1 MRGGFGGRSAPDQVR
16 ADELPPGLDLAGT
29 RVLVL
34 GLAITGREVARIVA
48 ERGASVLAS
57 DAGEV
62 SADIPGVEVE
72 SGGHVRARDEL
83 DSFDFVFASPGISP
97 LRGFLSD
104 VIDRGVPVIS
114 ELELGARLTS
124 APVVA
129 VTGTNG
135 KTTVCRLAERMGREA
150 GLDVYACGNL
160 ETKFITAAVEH
171 PDADAFVVEASSFS
185 LFFCDTF
192 HSRVAIV
199 TNVAPDHLDWHGTF
213 EHYRDAKAK
222 IASRQARGEL
232 YLYPASQPELA
243 SFAPDDGPER
253 LPFGA
258 ELPSDDQGSDLAFVD
273 GDEIVVLRGTDELRA
288 PGASHLTSRGPHFG
302 ADAAAAAAAMSV
314 VGADTGA
321 IGRAMQGFTF
331 DSHRL
336 EPVGERD
343 GVRAIDDSV
352 ATNTHAT
359 LAALRTFDVPIVLI
373 AGGRNKGI
381 DLGPLASEAR
391 RLRSVVAIGE
401 AAPDVARV
409 FDGAVGM
416 DNSPVFVGIA
426 SSMREAVAMSVE
438 RARTGDVILLSPAC
452 ASHDMFTNY
461 AQRGRAFRDACV
473 EAGFR

>member
-1 MRGGFGGRSAPDQVR
+1 VTS
-16 ADELPPGLDLAGT
+16 ELLPPGLDLAGR

-34 GLAITGREVARIVA
+34 GLAITGREVARILA

-57 DAGEV
+57 DIGEV
-62 SADIPGVEVE
+62 AEIIPDVEIE
-72 SGGHVRARDEL
+72 SGGHVRAREEL
-83 DSFDFVFASPGISP
+83 DAFDFVFASPGISP
-97 LRGFLSD
+97 LRGFLAD
-104 VIDRGVPVIS
+104 VIARGVPVVS
-114 ELELGARLTS
+114 ELELGMRLTD

-135 KTTVCRLAERMGREA
+135 KTTVCRLAERIGREA

-185 LFFCDTF
+185 LFFCETF
-192 HSRVAIV
+192 HPGVAIA
-199 TNVAPDHLDWHGTF
+199 TNLAPDHLDWHGTF
-213 EHYRDAKAK
+213 DHYRDAKAK
-222 IASRQARGEL
+222 IAARQRRGEL

-243 SFAPDDGPER
+243 SFAPPDGPDR

-258 ELPSDDQGSDLAFVD
+258 EPSSGAPGGDAAFVD
-273 GDEIVVLRGTDELRA
+273 GDEIVIRRGPHELRA

-302 ADAAAAAAAMSV
+302 ADAAAAAAAMSAL
-314 VGADTGA
+314 GADAAA
-321 IGRAMQGFTF
+321 IGRAMQGFSF

-336 EPVGERD
+336 EPAGVRD
-343 GVRAIDDSV
+343 GVRAVDDSV

-359 LAALRTFDVPIVLI
+359 LAALRTFDVPVVLI

-381 DLGPLASEAR
+381 DLGPLASEAK

-401 AAPDVARV
+401 AAPDVTRV

-416 DNSPVFVGIA
+416 DGTPVFVGIA
-426 SSMREAVAMSVE
+426 ASMREAVAMSVDH
-438 RARTGDVILLSPAC
+438 ARPGDVILLSPAC

-461 AQRGRAFRDACV
+461 AERGRAFRDACAQ
-473 EAGFR
+473 AGFR

>member
-1 MRGGFGGRSAPDQVR
+1 
-16 ADELPPGLDLAGT
+16 
-29 RVLVL
+29 VLVL
-34 GLAITGREVARIVA
+34 GLAITGREVARILA

-57 DAGEV
+57 DAGDVTAEI
-62 SADIPGVEVE
+62 DGVDVE
-72 SGGHVRARDEL
+72 TGGHVRAREEL
-83 DSFDFVFASPGISP
+83 DAFDFVFASPGISP
-97 LRGFLSD
+97 LRGFLAD
-104 VIDRGVPVIS
+104 VIERGVPVIS
-114 ELELGARLTS
+114 ELELGARLTT

-150 GLDVYACGNL
+150 GLDVFACGNL
-160 ETKFITAAVEH
+160 ETKFITAAHEH

-185 LFFCDTF
+185 LFFCDSF
-192 HSRVAIV
+192 HPRVAIV

-222 IASRQARGEL
+222 IASRQRRGEL
-232 YLYPASQPELA
+232 YLYPASQPELG

-258 ELPSDDQGSDLAFVD
+258 EPTPGDAAFVD
-273 GDEIVVLRGTDELRA
+273 DDDIVVRRGRDELRA
-288 PGASHLTSRGPHFG
+288 PGASSLTSRGPHFG
-302 ADAAAAAAAMSV
+302 ADAAAAAAAMSTLG
-314 VGADTGA
+314 VGADA
-321 IGRAMQGFTF
+321 ISRAMRGFTF

-336 EPVGERD
+336 EPAGVRD
-343 GVRAIDDSV
+343 GVRAVDDSV

-359 LAALRTFDVPIVLI
+359 LAALRTFDAPVVLI

-381 DLGPLASEAR
+381 DLGPLADESR

-401 AAPDVARV
+401 AAPEVARV
-409 FDGAVGM
+409 FEGAVGM
-416 DNSPVFVGIA
+416 DGSPVFVGIA
-426 SSMREAVAMSVE
+426 SSMREAVAMSVD
-438 RARTGDVILLSPAC
+438 RARPGDVVLLSPAC

-461 AQRGRAFRDACV
+461 AERGRAFRDACT